1 MVKSTLSLTVRNDS
15 SRCTWVSFTRH
26 KSDATD
32 CFEQFVPDTRADGI
46 LSEAVMVRPDGGRE
60 FCGEKF
66 GDLCRS
72 TGIRQES
79 TTADSPQ
86 FNGVAEFTLGLIWT
100 AQMAGQIQAREL
112 SPRRAITGNCVVV
125 G

>member
-1 MVKSTLSLTVRNDS
+1 MVVANSAGSSLETCVD
-15 SRCTWVSFTRH
+15 
-26 KSDATD
+26 
-32 CFEQFVPDTRADGI
+32 P
-46 LSEAVMVRPDGGRE
+46 
-60 FCGEKF
+60 
-66 GDLCRS
+66 